1 MAAMFPQDPVQAP
14 AAVEP
19 GLVAQL
25 TEIGWVDRTA
35 LVVLVVFFVI
45 GLFKGLIWQV
55 SRVGILLASYVLS
68 ARYGHG
74 LGTWFAATPA
84 VGGNAPTVDPAT
96 GLLVVPAPP
105 ETTLYLAYV
114 TIFLAV
120 LVALSLLA
128 ILLQKV
134 AHKAGLGFFD
144 RLGGG
149 VIGVA
154 TGACV
159 VLFGVG
165 VVQMF
170 FRDSQLALAAE
181 QSHSLRWSQ
190 RAVDSLGRRVPDEL
204 RSVFALTPLAA
215 PATGSP
221 GELPPADPVDD
232 EGAPG
237 VDRTPPG
244 VAPVEA
250 DDRRGRGAAQ
260 AAPFRRN
267 G

>member
-1 MAAMFPQDPVQAP
+1 MVVMFPQDPTPPP
-14 AAVEP
+14 AAVDASF
-19 GLVAQL
+19 LAQL
-25 TEIGWVDRTA
+25 QEIGWVDRTA
-35 LVVLVVFFVI
+35 LVVLLVFFVI

-55 SRVGILLASYVLS
+55 SRVGILLAAYVLS
-68 ARYGHG
+68 GRYGHA

-84 VGGNAPTVDPAT
+84 VGGTAPSVDPST
-96 GLLVVPAPP
+96 GLVVVPAPP

-114 TIFLAV
+114 AIFLGV

-170 FRDSQLALAAE
+170 FQGSQLAMAAE

-190 RAVDSLGRRVPDEL
+190 RALDSLGARVPDEL
-204 RSVFALTPLAA
+204 RSVFELSPLAA
-215 PATGSP
+215 PP
-221 GELPPADPVDD
+221 LDQPPVD
-232 EGAPG
+232 EPPLPG
-237 VDRTPPG
+237 QPT
-244 VAPVEA
+244 PVEA
-250 DDRRGRGAAQ
+250 DDRPGRGGAQ
-260 AAPFRRN
+260 EAPFRRN